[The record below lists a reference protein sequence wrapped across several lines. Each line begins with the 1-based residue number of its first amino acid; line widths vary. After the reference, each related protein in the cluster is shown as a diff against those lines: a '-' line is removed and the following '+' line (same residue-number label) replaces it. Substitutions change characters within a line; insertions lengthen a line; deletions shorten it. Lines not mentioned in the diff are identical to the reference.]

1 MKNVSES
8 NELEVLDKAFQN
20 AWSNLTP
27 NDPIPIIFNSKEM
40 KLYFIEAYKALYAKS
55 GGDGEF
61 MRHWFNSFNKE
72 FGDKP
77 YSLCC
82 TEAGTLTIRD
92 YFKVKNNF

>member
-1 MKNVSES
+1 MKNISES
-8 NELEVLDKAFQN
+8 NEQEVLNKAFQN

-27 NDPIPIIFNSKEM
+27 NDPIPTIFNSKEM
-40 KLYFIEAYKALYAKS
+40 KLHFIEAYKALYSKS

-77 YSLCC
+77 CSLCT
-82 TEAGTLTIRD
+82 TEIGAIAIRD
-92 YFKVKNNF
+92 YFEGRDR